1 MPKKI
6 NILNK
11 IIIGTAQLS
20 NNYGIFNKLK
30 SIQNKELKKILN
42 YCKKQNIFYI
52 DLANSYKN
60 SINKLS
66 KNNLVKFK
74 IILKVGTINKNNY
87 FSNLKAIVEKT
98 LKELKVKKI
107 YSLMFHDERDIKYL
121 GDKKIMQYFLDLK
134 KKNIIQKIGLSIYN
148 FKKLKVSL
156 NSFPIDLI
164 QVPFNIFDRR
174 ILDKKLQKIISKNK
188 IEVHARSIFLQG
200 LLLQDPSS
208 KKKIIQKNQS
218 LLNSWHKFN
227 EYQQKKKIM
236 NCIKFVS
243 QFKKINKFVFGV
255 DNLDQLKTIVSIIK
269 AIDYNIKLHY
279 NFKLK
284 SKKIVDPRL
293 W

>member
-1 MPKKI
+1 MKKKI

-74 IILKVGTINKNNY
+74 IILKVGSINKNNY

-107 YSLMFHDERDIKYL
+107 YSLMLHDERDIKYL
-121 GDKKIMQYFLDLK
+121 GDKKIMEYFLDLK

-174 ILDKKLQKIISKNK
+174 ILDKKIQKIISKNK

-208 KKKIIQKNQS
+208 RQKIIQKNQS
-218 LLNSWHKFN
+218 LLNSWDKFN
-227 EYQQKKKIM
+227 EYHQKKKIM

-269 AIDYNIKLHY
+269 EIDYNIKLHY

>member
-1 MPKKI
+1 MKKKI

-74 IILKVGTINKNNY
+74 IILKVGSINKNNY

-107 YSLMFHDERDIKYL
+107 YSLMLHDERDIKYL
-121 GDKKIMQYFLDLK
+121 SDKKIIGYFLDLK

-164 QVPFNIFDRR
+164 QVPFNVFDRR
-174 ILDKKLQKIISKNK
+174 ILDKKIQKIISKNK

-208 KKKIIQKNQS
+208 RQKIIQKNQS

-269 AIDYNIKLHY
+269 EIDYNIKLHY

>member
-1 MPKKI
+1 MKKKI

-74 IILKVGTINKNNY
+74 IILKVGSINKNNY

-107 YSLMFHDERDIKYL
+107 YSLMLHEYDN
-121 GDKKIMQYFLDLK
+121 FLIHHL
-134 KKNIIQKIGLSIYN
+134 Y
-148 FKKLKVSL
+148 
-156 NSFPIDLI
+156 
-164 QVPFNIFDRR
+164 
-174 ILDKKLQKIISKNK
+174 
-188 IEVHARSIFLQG
+188 
-200 LLLQDPSS
+200 
-208 KKKIIQKNQS
+208 
-218 LLNSWHKFN
+218 
-227 EYQQKKKIM
+227 
-236 NCIKFVS
+236 
-243 QFKKINKFVFGV
+243 
-255 DNLDQLKTIVSIIK
+255 
-269 AIDYNIKLHY
+269 HY
-279 NFKLK
+279 
-284 SKKIVDPRL
+284 S
-293 W
+293 

>member
-1 MPKKI
+1 MKKKI

-74 IILKVGTINKNNY
+74 IILKVGSINKNNY

-107 YSLMFHDERDIKYL
+107 YSLMLHDERDIKYL
-121 GDKKIMQYFLDLK
+121 SDKKIIGYFLDLK

-164 QVPFNIFDRR
+164 QVPFNVFDRR
-174 ILDKKLQKIISKNK
+174 ILDKKIQKIISKNK

-208 KKKIIQKNQS
+208 RQKIVQKNQS
-218 LLNSWHKFN
+218 LLNSWDKFN

-269 AIDYNIKLHY
+269 EIDYNIKLHY

-284 SKKIVDPRL
+284 NKKIVDPRL